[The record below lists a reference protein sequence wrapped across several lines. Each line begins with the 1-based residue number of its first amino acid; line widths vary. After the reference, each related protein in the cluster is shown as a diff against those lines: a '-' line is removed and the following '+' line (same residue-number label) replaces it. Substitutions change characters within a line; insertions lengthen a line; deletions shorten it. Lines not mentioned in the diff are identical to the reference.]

1 MTSVYNNNDSFSKL
15 QHIKGELEYFKVSA
29 ENALQDNDEESF
41 VGEEAYFVIHLLNS
55 YDPYLYDKDW
65 KNYDLAK
72 SVILKNRVSGKVII
86 DVWFDREL
94 NTRFFLTPGWFK
106 YIRQLMVNGEIVIS
120 YEDVLEEREAEA
132 WNGISQGISSTSL
145 GAFLTLFIYVRR
157 SYLKE

>member
-1 MTSVYNNNDSFSKL
+1 MMSVYNKDESFSKL
-15 QHIKGELEYFKVSA
+15 QHVQGEMEYFKVSA

-41 VGEEAYFVIHLLNS
+41 AGEEAYFVIHLLNS
-55 YDPYLYDKDW
+55 YDPFVYDKNW
-65 KNYDLAK
+65 KNYDYAK
-72 SVILKNRVSGKVII
+72 SVILRTMVSEEVLI

-106 YIRQLMVNGEIVIS
+106 YIRQLTINGEIVIS
-120 YEDVLEEREAEA
+120 YDDVLEDREEEE

-145 GAFLTLFIYVRR
+145 GAFLTLIIYVRR